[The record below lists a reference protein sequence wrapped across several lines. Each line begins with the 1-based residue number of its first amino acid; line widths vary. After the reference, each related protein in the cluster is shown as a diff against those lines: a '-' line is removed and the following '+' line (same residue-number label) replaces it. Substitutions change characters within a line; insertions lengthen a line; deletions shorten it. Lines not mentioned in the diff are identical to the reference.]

1 MQNPIMRS
9 ILIAIFRYIRI
20 LARTRMKKISKLS
33 LLCILCLFSGITVHA
48 QRALETF
55 GKNRIQYDQFDWRY
69 LDSENFDVYF
79 YRGGE
84 DIAREVTVYLESEFE
99 RITDLIGY
107 PPYAKTRVFLYNS
120 IDDLQQSNVGLNNN
134 GLTPGG
140 ETKFVKS
147 YIEVAHP
154 GSMSELKE
162 ELLFK
167 VSEAIVNEMM
177 YGGNLK
183 DMFQS
188 AVLLNLPD
196 WFIDGAALYAA
207 KGWSIEMDDYVR
219 ELLKTRRPKKLNR
232 LSGKEAMLAG
242 QSLWNFIAER
252 YGRSAIANIL
262 NYTRIIRNEE
272 KSVTITLGISF
283 EQLMQEWLM
292 FYTNIANQIDQYY
305 VEPPESAQLTN
316 NKHERL
322 LGSLVISPDGE
333 NLAYTVNNAGKF
345 DVIVRNVAT
354 GKENSILNGGY
365 KVIDQPYETT
375 LPILDWA
382 DTTRLGIIHSKRGR
396 MTFTIYDTQ
405 SNSKLPRYLDR
416 FSHVRDFSFSSN
428 GRLLAVSAVVDGQND
443 LFLLSTLRDRT
454 KRLTNDIYDDIS
466 PVFLP
471 NSNTIVFSSNRK
483 TDTLQLD
490 ADLTD
495 VTNNYNLFSYNLD
508 TTETVVGRIT
518 NTVSRDFHPVPA
530 SDGRIMYLS
539 DQKGIV
545 NLFNYDINTGIY
557 TQVTNFTSSIKSFD
571 YNIDTGGLSMI
582 LRHAGGEEVFY
593 LDSFNPG
600 QQTFTPQ
607 TSRQQIKQAREL
619 QERRKKQVDEG
630 LTIEEIVRRKMSEK
644 EVPAEQDSVQQDL
657 PAQQEPD
664 TDEDIINTDDYK
676 FDEEVVQEE
685 QVQQQAQPST
695 ADSFLEQYRKSRGQQ
710 DISGPFPYQT
720 RFSAERLVTSF
731 VIDPLRGFGVLLQTE
746 MTDMLENHKFSGGVM
761 ITTDLRSGDI
771 FGEYNYLKYLLDFS
785 VGFERNVIQWDRG
798 ANLHK
803 YSKNSINFGVSYPIS
818 PRARISLK
826 PFYMFTRF
834 DDLEAIP
841 TAPPEFQSSVIDHYA
856 GGTAEFIFDNSTVN
870 GMNLIEGSRAKISF
884 TQNSGISNG
893 NLSFSNVT
901 VDLRHYQKIYKYIVF
916 ASRLYYGSF
925 FGNSPKQYLLGGM
938 DNWMFNEENT
948 TGSNNPLDPRIER
961 NNSDLLFVEYAT
973 NLRGFDYATLV
984 GQNTLLFNAE
994 LRIPL
999 IRTIQNGPIASN
1011 FFKNL
1016 QLIGF
1021 FDIGSAWTGASP
1033 FNSDNTISTVVIP
1046 NDPVSRDLSNFV
1058 IELKNF
1064 RNPWLYSYGFGLRTT
1079 MLGYYVKFD
1088 LAWPVE
1094 DYQVG
1099 SPRLMATLGFDF

>member
-1 MQNPIMRS
+1 
-9 ILIAIFRYIRI
+9 
-20 LARTRMKKISKLS
+20 MKNFVKLS
-33 LLCILCLFSGITVHA
+33 LLLLALMFSLNLVQA

-55 GKNRIQYDQFDWRY
+55 GKNRIQYDQFEWRY

-84 DIAREVTVYLESEFE
+84 DIAREVTIFLESEFE

-120 IDDLQQSNVGLNNN
+120 VDDLQQSNVGLNNN
-134 GLTPGG
+134 GRSAGG
-140 ETKFVKS
+140 ETKFVQS
-147 YIEVAHP
+147 NIEVAHP
-154 GSMSELKE
+154 GSMSGLKE
-162 ELLFK
+162 ELLYK

-219 ELLKTRRPKKLNR
+219 ELLKTRKPKKLNR
-232 LSGKEAMLAG
+232 LTGKDAVLAG
-242 QSLWNFIAER
+242 QSVWNFVAER
-252 YGRSAIANIL
+252 YGKSAIANIL

-283 EQLMQEWLM
+283 DQLLQEWLM
-292 FYTNIANQIDQYY
+292 FYTNIANQVDQYY
-305 VEPPESAQLTN
+305 VEPAEGSQVTKN
-316 NKHERL
+316 RKQRE
-322 LGSLVISPDGE
+322 LGSVAISPDG
-333 NLAYTVNNAGKF
+333 NKLAYTVNNRGKF
-345 DVIVRNVAT
+345 EVLVRDLSSGREDKVL
-354 GKENSILNGGY
+354 GGGY
-365 KVIDQPYETT
+365 KVINQPYETN
-375 LPILDWA
+375 LPLLDWA

-396 MTFTIYDTQ
+396 MTFTIYDVE
-405 SNSKLPRYLDR
+405 SKSKLPRYLDR

-443 LFLLSTLRDRT
+443 LFLLSTLRNRT
-454 KRLTNDIYDDIS
+454 RRLTNDIYDDIS
-466 PVFLP
+466 PAFMP
-471 NSNTIVFSSNRK
+471 NTNTIVFSSNRLS
-483 TDTLQLD
+483 DSLRVES
-490 ADLTD
+490 DLTNIS
-495 VTNNYNLFSYNLD
+495 NNYNLFAYSLD

-518 NTVSRDFHPVPA
+518 NTISKDFHPVPV
-530 SDGRIMYLS
+530 SENQIIYLS

-545 NLFNYDINTGIY
+545 NLFYYDISTGIY
-557 TQVTNFTSSIKSFD
+557 TQITNFASSIQSFD
-571 YNIDTGGLSMI
+571 YHSNKNVLGFI
-582 LRHAGGEEVFY
+582 LRHDGGDELFHM
-593 LDSFNPG
+593 DSFNPNN
-600 QQTFTPQ
+600 QIFTPQ

-619 QERRKKQVDEG
+619 QARRQEKVDEG
-630 LTIEEIVRRKMSEK
+630 LTIEEIVRRKMAQK
-644 EVPAEQDSVQQDL
+644 DLTDVDSVQSDGNED
-657 PAQQEPD
+657 EPEAEPG
-664 TDEDIINTDDYK
+664 EDGIINTDDYK
-676 FDEEVVQEE
+676 FDEEVAREAE
-685 QVQQQAQPST
+685 PST
-695 ADSFLEQYRKSRGQQ
+695 ADSFLEQYRKSRGQKE
-710 DISGPFPYQT
+710 ISGPFPYQT
-720 RFSAERLVTSF
+720 RFSADALVTSF
-731 VIDPLRGFGVLLQTE
+731 VIDPLRGFGVLLQTD
-746 MTDMLENHKFSGGVM
+746 MTDMLENHKFSGGIM
-761 ITTDLRSGDI
+761 ITTDLRSGDV
-771 FGEYNYLKYLLDFS
+771 FGEYTFLKYLLDFS

-798 ANLHK
+798 ANLHR
-803 YSKNSINFGVSYPIS
+803 YSKNTLNFGVSYPFS
-818 PRARISLK
+818 PRTRLSLK

-841 TAPPEFQSSVIDHYA
+841 SAPPEFEPSVTDHYA
-856 GGTAEFIFDNSTVN
+856 GGTAELIFDNSSIN
-870 GMNLIEGSRAKISF
+870 GMNLIEGTRAKVMLTHNAGVSD
-884 TQNSGISNG
+884 G
-893 NLSFSNVT
+893 NLSFSNLA
-901 VDLRHYQKIYKYIVF
+901 VDIRHYQKIYKYIVL
-916 ASRLYYGSF
+916 AGRVYYGSF

-999 IRTIQNGPIASN
+999 IRTLQNGPIASN

-1033 FNSDNTISTVVIP
+1033 FNNENTISTVVIP
-1046 NDPVSRDLSNFV
+1046 NDPIARDQSNFI

-1064 RNPWLYSYGFGLRTT
+1064 RNPWLYSYGFGMRTT

-1094 DYQVG
+1094 DYVVG
-1099 SPRLMATLGFDF
+1099 SPRFLATLGFDF

>member
-1 MQNPIMRS
+1 MN
-9 ILIAIFRYIRI
+9 
-20 LARTRMKKISKLS
+20 KIYKLS
-33 LLCILCLFSGITVHA
+33 LLIVVLLFAAGSAHS

-55 GKNRIQYDQFDWRY
+55 GKNRLQYDEFDWRY

-79 YRGGE
+79 YSGGE
-84 DIAREVTVYLESEFE
+84 DIAREVTIYLESEFE

-120 IDDLQQSNVGLNNN
+120 VDDLQQSNVGLNNN
-134 GLTPGG
+134 GLSPGG

-147 YIEVAHP
+147 NIEVAHP

-162 ELLFK
+162 ELLYK

-188 AVLLNLPD
+188 AVLLNLPE
-196 WFIDGAALYAA
+196 WFIEGAALYAS

-219 ELLKTRRPKKLNR
+219 ELLKTRKPKKLNR
-232 LSGKEAMLAG
+232 LSGKEARLAG
-242 QSLWNFIAER
+242 QSVWNFIAER
-252 YGRSAIANIL
+252 YGKSAIANIL

-283 EQLMQEWLM
+283 DQLMQEWLM
-292 FYTNIANQIDQYY
+292 FYTNISNQVDQYY
-305 VEPPESAQLTN
+305 IPPPESAQLTN
-316 NKHERL
+316 NKNERL
-322 LGSLVISPDGE
+322 LGSVALSPDGE
-333 NLAYTVNNAGKF
+333 SLAYTVNNAGKF
-345 DVIVRNVAT
+345 EVIVRNVT
-354 GKENSILNGGY
+354 SGKENTVLSGGY
-365 KVIDQPYETT
+365 KVLDQPYETT
-375 LPILDWA
+375 LPLLDWA

-396 MTFTIYDTQ
+396 MTFTIYDVL
-405 SNSKLPRYLDR
+405 SHSKLPRYLDR

-483 TDTLQLD
+483 SDTLQLA

-495 VTNNYNLFSYNLD
+495 VTNNYNLFAYSLD
-508 TTETVVGRIT
+508 TTENVLGRIT
-518 NTVSRDFHPVPA
+518 NTVSRDYHPVPV
-530 SDGRIMYLS
+530 SGSQIMYMS
-539 DQKGIV
+539 DQKGII
-545 NLFNYDINTGIY
+545 NLFNYNITTGIY
-557 TQVTNFTSSIKSFD
+557 SQITNFTSSIESFD
-571 YNIDTGGLSMI
+571 YNNETNALAFI
-582 LRHAGGEEVFY
+582 LRHGGEDEVFY
-593 LDSFNPG
+593 IDSFNPD

-619 QERRKKQVDEG
+619 QEKRQQQVNQG
-630 LTIEEIVRRKMSEK
+630 LTIEEIVRRKMSQREDQ
-644 EVPAEQDSVQQDL
+644 AEMDTVRRE
-657 PAQQEPD
+657 QQENEGNEEGE
-664 TDEDIINTDDYK
+664 EDIINTDDYE
-676 FDEEVVQEE
+676 FDEEVVAQEKT
-685 QVQQQAQPST
+685 QPST
-695 ADSFLEQYRKSRGQQ
+695 ADTFLEQYRKSRGKR

-720 RFSAERLVTSF
+720 RFSAETLVTSF

-746 MTDMLENHKFSGGVM
+746 MSDMLENHKFSGGVM

-771 FGEYNYLKYLLDFS
+771 FGEYNFLKYLLDFS
-785 VGFERNVIQWDRG
+785 AGFERNVIQWDRG

-803 YSKNSINFGVSYPIS
+803 YSKNTLNFGVSYPFS
-818 PRARISLK
+818 PRARLSLK

-841 TAPPEFQSSVIDHYA
+841 SAPPEFQSSVIDHYA
-856 GGTAEFIFDNSTVN
+856 GGTAEFIFDNSNVN
-870 GMNLIEGSRAKISF
+870 GMNLIEGTRAKVSF
-884 TQNSGISNG
+884 THNAGVSNG
-893 NLSFSNVT
+893 NLSFSNLT
-901 VDLRHYQKIYKYIVF
+901 VDFRHYQKIYKYIVF
-916 ASRLYYGSF
+916 AGRIYYGSF
-925 FGNSPKQYLLGGM
+925 FGNRPKQYLLGGM

-1033 FNSDNTISTVVIP
+1033 FNSENTISTVVIP
-1046 NDPVSRDLSNFV
+1046 NDPVSRDLSNFI

-1094 DYQVG
+1094 DYEVG